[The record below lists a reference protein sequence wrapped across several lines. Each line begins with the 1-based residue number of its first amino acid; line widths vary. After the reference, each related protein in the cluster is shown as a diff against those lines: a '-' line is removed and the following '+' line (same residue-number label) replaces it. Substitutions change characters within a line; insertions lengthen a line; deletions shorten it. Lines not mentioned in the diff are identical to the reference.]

1 MTGMRILQL
10 CNKPPLPAVDG
21 GCLAMHSITE
31 GLLQAG
37 IDVRVIAP
45 ETHKHPFLREQVPAS
60 YIEATHF
67 ETVPVN
73 TEIRVADALVH
84 LLKNKS
90 YNLSRFY
97 SAALE
102 RRLEEI
108 LAAETFDIIH
118 VESLYMTP
126 YLPVLRKNSKAKIV
140 LRAHNIEHRLW
151 ERSAE
156 VEKNPLK
163 KTYLKK
169 LAAQLKK
176 AEADVLHRV
185 DGLVPITP
193 EDAAVFRAMSR
204 EKIPMHVLP
213 YAMQL
218 PELIAGKKTDPHS
231 LCHIGSMDWAPNIAG
246 ISWFLQHC
254 WKDILAKIP
263 DANFHL
269 AGKSLQKDDSRYQ
282 AENVTVHGEVKNAH
296 AFMADYPV
304 MAVPLVSGGGMRVKL
319 IEAMALGK
327 AIVTTTL
334 GAEGTGIVNGTHAL
348 LADSPAGFSEAVI
361 RLLEAP
367 ELAAELSKN
376 ARHLAETEFE
386 ISNATQKLLAFYRS
400 LNA

>member
-1 MTGMRILQL
+1 MRILQL

-21 GCLAMHSITE
+21 GCLAMHSVTE
-31 GLLQAG
+31 GLLRAG
-37 IDVRVIAP
+37 IQVRVIAP

-67 ETVPVN
+67 ETVPVD
-73 TEIRVADALVH
+73 TEIHITDALVH

-97 SAALE
+97 SATLE

-108 LAAETFDIIH
+108 LATEVFDIIQL
-118 VESLYMTP
+118 ESLYMTT
-126 YLPVLRKNSKAKIV
+126 YLPALRKNSKAKII

-151 ERSAE
+151 ERSAK

-163 KTYLKK
+163 KAYLKK
-169 LAAQLKK
+169 LASQLKK
-176 AEADVLHRV
+176 AEAEALHHV

-193 EDAAVFRAMSR
+193 EDAVAFRAMSGG
-204 EKIPMHVLP
+204 KLPIHVLP
-213 YAMQL
+213 YAMKL

-231 LCHIGSMDWAPNIAG
+231 LFHIGSMDWAPNIAG
-246 ISWFLQHC
+246 IRWFLQHC
-254 WKDILAKIP
+254 WKTILANVP
-263 DANFHL
+263 DASLHL
-269 AGKSLQKDDSRYQ
+269 AGKSLQKNDPHYQ
-282 AENVTVHGEVKNAH
+282 SENVTVHGEVKNAH
-296 AFMADYPV
+296 AFMTDYSV
-304 MAVPLVSGGGMRVKL
+304 MAVPLVSGGGMRIKL
-319 IEAMALGK
+319 VEAMALGK

-361 RLLEAP
+361 RLLKTP